1 MKNFNLFEKKLPKAK
16 NNASFHVG
24 FTAIIKKSLNVRLV
38 RLFGRSKK
46 NSILYHLWCKACIF
60 QIMWRTMNIM
70 FGRYE
75 LFSDVHSVVII
86 EDKSKF

>member
-46 NSILYHLWCKACIF
+46 KIDTLSF
-60 QIMWRTMNIM
+60 M
-70 FGRYE
+70 
-75 LFSDVHSVVII
+75 V
-86 EDKSKF
+86 